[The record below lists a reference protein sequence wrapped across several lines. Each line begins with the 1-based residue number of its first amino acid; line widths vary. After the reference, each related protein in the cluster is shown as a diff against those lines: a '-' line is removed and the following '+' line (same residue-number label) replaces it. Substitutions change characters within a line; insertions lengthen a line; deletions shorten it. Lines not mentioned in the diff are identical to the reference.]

1 MITLGC
7 ITLFIFILRFVV
19 FKFRESPK
27 YLLAKGHDMH
37 ALDVL
42 YSVAKFNRR
51 EPPKLTLEDFAALD
65 FEDQQIQTTTSE
77 TPLTGQQPGK
87 ASKNPK
93 AVLMRMF
100 RKGFGHLGQLFRNKL
115 YLYLFMVL
123 TLM

>member
-51 EPPKLTLEDFAALD
+51 EPPSLTLEDFAALD
-65 FEDQQIQTTTSE
+65 FEDQQTQTTTSE
-77 TPLTGQQPGK
+77 TPLTGPPEK
-87 ASKNPK
+87 ASKSPRL
-93 AVLMRMF
+93 VLRRMF
-100 RKGFGHLGQLFRNKL
+100 KKGFGHLAQLFRIKL

-123 TLM
+123 TLV

>member
-51 EPPKLTLEDFAALD
+51 DPPRLTLEDFAALD
-65 FEDQQIQTTTSE
+65 FEAQQIQTSNSE
-77 TPLTGQQPGK
+77 TPLTGAPEK
-87 ASKNPK
+87 PPTSPKNF
-93 AVLMRMF
+93 VRRMF
-100 RKGFGHLGQLFRNKL
+100 NKGFGHLGQLFRNKL
-115 YLYLFMVL
+115 YLYLFCIL